1 MPGAINYNQN
11 TSISSLS
18 TPNTSFYSDLNKIC
32 SPLDNNPA
40 LNGNNQTEKTD
51 AFVST
56 APKKEEP
63 KNLEPVI
70 AKAENEPAKKS
81 GWGPV
86 KIAVTALTL
95 YAAARTGNGLD
106 LKGKN
111 IKEMAKTVFN
121 KETGKAFLKNC
132 NPLNWIAAAPE
143 KPGFLNTAEDLIH
156 KRFAKKA

>member
-11 TSISSLS
+11 TTMPNLS
-18 TPNTSFYSDLNKIC
+18 APNTSFYSDLNKIC
-32 SPLDNNPA
+32 SPLEKNLA
-40 LNGNNQTEKTD
+40 LNANSSTEKTD

-56 APKKEEP
+56 AQKKEEP
-63 KNLEPVI
+63 NNPAPVLPQAEKEPEKKN
-70 AKAENEPAKKS
+70 

-95 YAAARTGNGLD
+95 YAAVRTGNCLD
-106 LKGKN
+106 LKGKT
-111 IKEMAKTVFN
+111 IKEMAKAVFN

-143 KPGFLNTAEDLIH
+143 KPGFLNSAEDLIH